1 MDKEKLTKK
10 IKKLSKFTYG
20 AMVIYFLL
28 NCCDIWPDGVKRHNI
43 DMDIKDMSALKAV
56 FAIAALFFLVVSV
69 VGMFISAMKTMSY
82 LSKGRTPFTKKTAN
96 RVRDLGIY
104 FIVMEI
110 SCAALV
116 FIGTGKIELDLFWL
130 AGLVLYAFSVVFR
143 YGAKLQKESDET
155 L

>member
-28 NCCDIWPDGVKRHNI
+28 NCCDIWPEGVKRHNI

-82 LSKGRTPFTKKTAN
+82 LSKGRTPFTKKLQTASATWGYTSS
-96 RVRDLGIY
+96 LWKY
-104 FIVMEI
+104 PAPHWYL
-110 SCAALV
+110 SAQ
-116 FIGTGKIELDLFWL
+116 
-130 AGLVLYAFSVVFR
+130 
-143 YGAKLQKESDET
+143 AK
-155 L
+155 